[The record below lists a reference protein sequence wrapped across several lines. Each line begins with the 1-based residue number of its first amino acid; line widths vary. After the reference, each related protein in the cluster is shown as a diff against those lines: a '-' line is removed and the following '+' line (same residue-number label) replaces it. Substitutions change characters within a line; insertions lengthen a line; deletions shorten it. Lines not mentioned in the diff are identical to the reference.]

1 VFDAG
6 LTELSTPGYALI
18 VALVTVDGEPSA
30 TRAWSLEPVSADPPV
45 VRVALPAG
53 ELVRVGHD
61 PAALDVPIA
70 VTGGDVATLQSKQ
83 IKGRA
88 IAVEPPN
95 DHDRG
100 LIELHVEGFFG
111 AVESVDGIPRELLR
125 YLVADDFDMVTVEV
139 AEMYDQTPGP
149 TAGSLVAA
157 VGGSEP

>member
-1 VFDAG
+1 
-6 LTELSTPGYALI
+6 
-18 VALVTVDGEPSA
+18 
-30 TRAWSLEPVSADPPV
+30 
-45 VRVALPAG
+45 VALPAG